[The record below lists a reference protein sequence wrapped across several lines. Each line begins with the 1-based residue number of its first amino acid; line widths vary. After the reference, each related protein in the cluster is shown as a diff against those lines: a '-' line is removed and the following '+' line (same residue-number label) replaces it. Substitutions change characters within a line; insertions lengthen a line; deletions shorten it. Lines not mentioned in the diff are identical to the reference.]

1 MFYLRIK
8 GGSVKII
15 FATNNKHKVQE
26 INEIVK
32 DSGIDFDL
40 PPAEF
45 DPIETGQTFEE
56 NSYIKAY
63 EAAKLTGQIAL
74 ADDSGLCV
82 EALNGAPGIHS
93 ARYAETQDLRIA
105 KLLKELDSV
114 DNRKAKFV
122 CCMTLVSPDG
132 EILNKVIGECYGEIV
147 SESKGSHGFGYDP
160 IFKPIGYKETLA
172 ELGEDVK
179 NGISHRGNALR
190 AMLDFISNL

>member
-26 INEIVK
+26 INEIAK
-32 DSGIDFDL
+32 DSGIEFDL

>member
-26 INEIVK
+26 INEIAK
-32 DSGIDFDL
+32 DSGIEFDL

-132 EILNKVIGECYGEIV
+132 EILNQVIGECYGEIV
-147 SESKGSHGFGYDP
+147 SERKGTHGFGYDP